1 MDMDYRRVLKHPL
14 FHSEHWPNSFY
25 PRHASPGKLVL
36 ESRFDPEVVANLR
49 HRGHDI
55 VENGQWS
62 EGRLTAVS
70 REKGGLIRA
79 AANPRDGI
87 GYAIGR

>member
-1 MDMDYRRVLKHPL
+1 MV
-14 FHSEHWPNSFY
+14 EN
-25 PRHASPGKLVL
+25 
-36 ESRFDPEVVANLR
+36 RFDAAVVANLR
-49 HRGHDI
+49 QRGHDL
-55 VENGQWS
+55 VENGPWS

-70 REKGGLIRA
+70 REKDGRIRA